1 MPAINFSAGRLSA
14 MSTFGRMRRTH
25 LSLYYL
31 AGYLVVA
38 GIALIAT
45 GQFAMRLLLSN
56 GEYGDALPRLLGVV
70 LLALGILIVQI
81 IRHRLEVL
89 YPTTIVVRGLIL
101 AVLAGVFVST
111 RDPFFLV
118 LIGIVGFG
126 VLLTGMSY
134 ILDRR
139 GSVLP

>member
-1 MPAINFSAGRLSA
+1 MHHAG
-14 MSTFGRMRRTH
+14 
-25 LSLYYL
+25 
-31 AGYLVVA
+31 V
-38 GIALIAT
+38 ALIAT

-56 GEYGDALPRLLGVV
+56 GEYGDAPPRLLGLV

-89 YPTTIVVRGLIL
+89 YPTTLVVRGLIL
-101 AVLAGVFVST
+101 VVLAGLFVSA

-126 VLLTGMSY
+126 VLLTGTSY
-134 ILDRR
+134 MLDRR
-139 GSVLP
+139 GSSAVGDAPRT

>member
-1 MPAINFSAGRLSA
+1 
-14 MSTFGRMRRTH
+14 MRRTH

-45 GQFAMRLLLSN
+45 GQLAMRLLLSN

-70 LLALGILIVQI
+70 LLALGILIAQI
-81 IRHRLEVL
+81 IRHRIEVL
-89 YPTTIVVRGLIL
+89 YSTTLVVRGLIL
-101 AVLAGVFVST
+101 TVLAGLFVAT

-118 LIGIVGFG
+118 LIGIVGLG
-126 VLLTGMSY
+126 VLLTGASY
-134 ILDRR
+134 LLDRR
-139 GSVLP
+139 GSAAVRGAAKAP

>member
-1 MPAINFSAGRLSA
+1 
-14 MSTFGRMRRTH
+14 MRRTH

-38 GIALIAT
+38 GVALIAT
-45 GQFAMRLLLSN
+45 GQLAMRLLLSN

-70 LLALGILIVQI
+70 LLALGILIAQI

-89 YPTTIVVRGLIL
+89 YSTTLVVRGLIL
-101 AVLAGVFVST
+101 TVLAGLFVAT

-118 LIGIVGFG
+118 LIAIVGLG
-126 VLLTGMSY
+126 VLLTGASY
-134 ILDRR
+134 LLDRR
-139 GSVLP
+139 GSSVVRGAAKA

>member
-1 MPAINFSAGRLSA
+1 
-14 MSTFGRMRRTH
+14 MRRTH

-38 GIALIAT
+38 GVALIAT
-45 GQFAMRLLLSN
+45 GQLAMRLLLSN

-70 LLALGILIVQI
+70 LLALGILIAQI

-89 YPTTIVVRGLIL
+89 YSTTLVVRGLIL
-101 AVLAGVFVST
+101 TVLAGLFVAT

-118 LIGIVGFG
+118 LIGIVGLG
-126 VLLTGMSY
+126 VLLTGASY
-134 ILDRR
+134 LLDRR
-139 GSVLP
+139 GSSAVRGAAKA

>member
-1 MPAINFSAGRLSA
+1 
-14 MSTFGRMRRTH
+14 MRRTH

-31 AGYLVVA
+31 AGYLLVA
-38 GIALIAT
+38 GVALIAT
-45 GQFAMRLLLSN
+45 GQFAMGLLLSN

-70 LLALGILIVQI
+70 LLALGILIAQI

-89 YPTTIVVRGLIL
+89 YPTTLGVRGLIL
-101 AVLAGVFVST
+101 AALAGLFVFT

-126 VLLTGMSY
+126 VLLTGTSY
-134 ILDRR
+134 VLDRR
-139 GSVLP
+139 GSSAVRGTAKG

>member
-1 MPAINFSAGRLSA
+1 MPRYGYSVR
-14 MSTFGRMRRTH
+14 TRRTH

-31 AGYLVVA
+31 AGYLLFA
-38 GIALIAT
+38 GIALVAT

-70 LLALGILIVQI
+70 LLALGILIMQI

-89 YPTTIVVRGLIL
+89 YPTTLVVRGLIL
-101 AVLAGVFVST
+101 AVLAGLFVST

-126 VLLTGMSY
+126 VLLTGTSY
-134 ILDRR
+134 VLDRR
-139 GSVLP
+139 GSSVSGDQARA

>member
-1 MPAINFSAGRLSA
+1 
-14 MSTFGRMRRTH
+14 MRRTH

-31 AGYLVVA
+31 AGYLLFA

-70 LLALGILIVQI
+70 LLALGILVAQIV
-81 IRHRLEVL
+81 RHRLEVL
-89 YPTTIVVRGLIL
+89 YPTTLLVRALIL
-101 AVLAGVFVST
+101 AVLAGLFAST

-118 LIGIVGFG
+118 LIAIVGLG
-126 VLLTGMSY
+126 VVLTGTSY
-134 ILDRR
+134 LLDRR
-139 GSVLP
+139 AGAAARGAAKG